1 MCFSDLHLCTSNQ
14 TIKMKLR
21 SGKVINGKV
30 IDGNNFTQNPPGKNW
45 IMQLTSLLKE
55 SHASS
60 GIERI
65 SVIQEIYTIIYDN
78 KETIKSDPAYKRLM
92 TTMLQKSSEHIAS
105 LNLLFSEMIQNTS
118 YNKLNKTRATS
129 LDTYANCMAEILR
142 VRTYFESK

>member
-1 MCFSDLHLCTSNQ
+1 MQ
-14 TIKMKLR
+14 LR
-21 SGKVINGKV
+21 SGKVI
-30 IDGNNFTQNPPGKNW
+30 DGNHFTQKPPGKNW
-45 IMQLTSLLKE
+45 LIKLTMLLKE
-55 SHASS
+55 SRICI

-129 LDTYANCMAEILR
+129 LDTYANCMAEIMR
-142 VRTYFESK
+142 VRTYFE

>member
-1 MCFSDLHLCTSNQ
+1 MRFSDLHFCTSKQ

-30 IDGNNFTQNPPGKNW
+30 VDGNHFTQNPPGKNW
-45 IMQLTSLLKE
+45 IIKLTMLLKE
-55 SHASS
+55 AQNCS
-60 GIERI
+60 GIERV
-65 SVIQEIYTIIYDN
+65 SVVQEIYTIVYDN
-78 KETIKSDPAYKRLM
+78 KETIKSDPEYKRLM

-105 LNLLFSEMIQNTS
+105 LNLLFSEMIKNTS